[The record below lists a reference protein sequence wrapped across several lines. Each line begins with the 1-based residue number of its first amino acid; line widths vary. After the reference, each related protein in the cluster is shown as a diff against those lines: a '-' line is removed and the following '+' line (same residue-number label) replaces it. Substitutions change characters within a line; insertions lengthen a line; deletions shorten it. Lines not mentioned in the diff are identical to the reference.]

1 MLANKQLSL
10 DFTKNYDRI
19 ELPHTHTATAQLA
32 LDNSGYHILYYAD
45 EDGAS
50 GNGIKPLEQRW
61 YGSLEECQKRLEENV
76 FPLHGWCQLNGYDR
90 LDYTDPGYWKD
101 NF

>member
-1 MLANKQLSL
+1 MK
-10 DFTKNYDRI
+10 
-19 ELPHTHTATAQLA
+19 LPHTHTATAQLA
-32 LDNSGYHILYYAD
+32 EDNNGYYVLYYAD

-61 YGSLEECQKRLEENV
+61 YGSFKDCKDRLSKNI
-76 FPLHGWCQLNGYDR
+76 FPLNGWDYLNGYDGPDR
-90 LDYTDPGYWKD
+90 TDPGYWKD